1 MKLFTLRPSSSE
13 FERQMLPH
21 LDGAY
26 RLALWLVRDPAS
38 AQDVVQDSY
47 LRAHAAWGRYQ
58 AGNARAWL
66 FTIVRRQAYDWLRRE
81 RGREVIDVDDEAA
94 WAPEDA
100 VKLRNEDTPEK
111 TLIAAQTA
119 QRLRAALLG
128 LPPAFREVIMLKD
141 IEDMPYKTIA
151 AILDMPIGT
160 VMSRLARGRDMLRAR
175 MTEADA

>member
-1 MKLFTLRPSSSE
+1 MKLFTLRPSQTE

-21 LDGAY
+21 LDGAN
-26 RLALWLVRDPAS
+26 RLAVWLLRDPAA

-47 LRAHAAWGRYQ
+47 LKAYAAFGRYQ

-100 VKLRNEDTPEK
+100 VKLRDDDTPER

-119 QRLRAALLG
+119 RRLREALMA

-151 AILDMPIGT
+151 AILNVPIGT
-160 VMSRLARGRDMLRAR
+160 VMSRLARGRDMLRAK
-175 MTEADA
+175 MIESPA

>member
-1 MKLFTLRPSSSE
+1 MKLFTLRPTHSD

-47 LRAHAAWGRYQ
+47 LKAHAAWGRYQ
-58 AGNARAWL
+58 SGNARAWL

-100 VKLRNEDTPEK
+100 VKLRDEDTPEK
-111 TLIAAQTA
+111 MLIAAQTA
-119 QRLRAALLG
+119 QRLRAALMA
-128 LPPAFREVIMLKD
+128 LPTPFREVIMLKD
-141 IEDMPYKTIA
+141 IEDMPYKAIA
-151 AILDMPIGT
+151 LILDVPIGT
-160 VMSRLARGRDMLRAR
+160 VMSRLARGRDMLRTKMLEMPA
-175 MTEADA
+175 

>member
-1 MKLFTLRPSSSE
+1 MKLFTPRPSPTE

-47 LRAHAAWGRYQ
+47 LKAHNAWGRFQ
-58 AGNARAWL
+58 PGNARAWL

-81 RGREVIDVDDEAA
+81 RGREVVDVDDEAA

-100 VKLRNEDTPEK
+100 VKLRDEDTPEQ

-119 QRLRAALLG
+119 QRLREALMA

-141 IEDMPYKTIA
+141 IEDMPCKTIA
-151 AILDMPIGT
+151 HILDVPMGT

-175 MTEADA
+175 MMEAPV

>member
-1 MKLFTLRPSSSE
+1 MKLFTLRPSPTE

-47 LRAHAAWGRYQ
+47 LKAHAAWGRYQ
-58 AGNARAWL
+58 SGNARAWL

-81 RGREVIDVDDEAA
+81 RGREMIDVGDEAA

-100 VKLRNEDTPEK
+100 VKLRDDITPERN
-111 TLIAAQTA
+111 LIAAETA
-119 QRLRAALLG
+119 QKLREALMG

-141 IEDMPYKTIA
+141 IEDMSYKTIA
-151 AILDMPIGT
+151 AILDVPIGT
-160 VMSRLARGRDMLRAR
+160 VMSRLARGRDMLRLK
-175 MTEADA
+175 MIEAQA